1 MTRLAAFALIPSLIS
16 SPVAYGQAPPRPATP
31 PAAPA
36 APAIPATPAAPTP
49 AGRASARG
57 SADEV
62 RSELRELLRA
72 TPPVVGEVLR
82 RDPSLLTRA
91 DYLAPYP
98 ALAAFVQQHPEV
110 ALNAS
115 YFVGSEYDA
124 PADAE
129 SRGIRMAEDLLEG
142 IGVMVIM
149 SGVFGFFAW
158 LVRVVLDHR
167 RWLRQSRTQVE
178 AHAKILDRLTSHDDL
193 LAYIQS
199 PAGQRF
205 LESAPIEI
213 DGRQRP
219 TNASLSRVLLAVQ
232 AGIVLVALG
241 LGFTV
246 LQGRFGEA
254 GKGFWMLSTLAMALG
269 AGFLLSAGASYLIS
283 ARHGLIGDV
292 KPSHE

>member
-16 SPVAYGQAPPRPATP
+16 SPVAYGQSAPRPATP

-36 APAIPATPAAPTP
+36 APAPAAPTAVDQTTP
-49 AGRASARG
+49 RQ
-57 SADEV
+57 SADDV
-62 RSELRELLRA
+62 RNDLRELLRSV
-72 TPPVVGEVLR
+72 PPVVGEVLR
-82 RDPSLLTRA
+82 RDPTLLTRA

-98 ALAAFVQQHPEV
+98 ALATFVQQHPEV

-124 PADAE
+124 PRDAE
-129 SRGIRMAEDLLEG
+129 SRGIRMAEDLLDG

-167 RWLRQSRTQVE
+167 RWLRQSKTQVE

-219 TNASLSRVLLAVQ
+219 VNTSLSRVLLAVQ

-241 LGFTV
+241 FGFTV
-246 LQGRFGEA
+246 LQSRFGEA
-254 GKGFWMLSTLAMALG
+254 GKGFWMLSTLALALG
-269 AGFLLSAGASYLIS
+269 VGFLLSAGASYVIS
-283 ARHGLIGDV
+283 SRHGLIADA

>member
-16 SPVAYGQAPPRPATP
+16 SPVAYGQTPPRPAEP
-31 PAAPA
+31 PTAATAPA
-36 APAIPATPAAPTP
+36 APSAPVVPAPP
-49 AGRASARG
+49 SAR
-57 SADEV
+57 ADDV
-62 RSELRELLRA
+62 RTELRELLRA
-72 TPPVVGEVLR
+72 VPPVVGEVLR

-98 ALAAFVQQHPEV
+98 ALATFVQQHPEV
-110 ALNAS
+110 VLNAS

-142 IGVMVIM
+142 VGVMVIM
-149 SGVFGFFAW
+149 ASIFTFFAW

-167 RWLRQSRTQVE
+167 RWLRQSKTQVE

-219 TNASLSRVLLAVQ
+219 TNTSLSRVLLAVQ

-241 LGFTV
+241 AGFTV

-269 AGFLLSAGASYLIS
+269 VGFLLSAGASYLIS

>member
-16 SPVAYGQAPPRPATP
+16 SPVAYGQTAPRPAAAPT
-31 PAAPA
+31 APA
-36 APAIPATPAAPTP
+36 APAPIDPIPM
-49 AGRASARG
+49 RG
-57 SADEV
+57 NADDV
-62 RSELRELLRA
+62 RNELRELLRSV
-72 TPPVVGEVLR
+72 PPVVSEVLR

-91 DYLAPYP
+91 DYLSPYP
-98 ALAAFVQQHPEV
+98 ALAGFVQQHPEV

-115 YFVGSEYDA
+115 YFIGSEHDA
-124 PADAE
+124 PTDAE

-142 IGVMVIM
+142 IGVLVIM
-149 SGVFGFFAW
+149 SSIFTFFAW

-167 RWLRQSRTQVE
+167 RWLRQSKTQVE

-219 TNASLSRVLLAVQ
+219 ANTSLSRVLLAVQ

-241 LGFTV
+241 FGFTV

-269 AGFLLSAGASYLIS
+269 VGFLLSAGASYLIS
-283 ARHGLIGDV
+283 ARHGLIADV
-292 KPSHE
+292 KPTHE

>member
-16 SPVAYGQAPPRPATP
+16 SPVAYGQTAPRPAAAPTA

-36 APAIPATPAAPTP
+36 APAVPAPVEPAATR
-49 AGRASARG
+49 GR
-57 SADEV
+57 ADEV
-62 RSELRELLRA
+62 RSDLHELLRSV
-72 TPPVVGEVLR
+72 PPVVSEVLR

-98 ALAAFVQQHPEV
+98 ALATFVQQHPEV
-110 ALNAS
+110 VLNAS
-115 YFVGSEYDA
+115 YFIGSEHDA

-142 IGVMVIM
+142 IGVLVVM
-149 SGVFGFFAW
+149 SAIFTFFAW

-167 RWLRQSRTQVE
+167 RWLRQSKTQVE

-219 TNASLSRVLLAVQ
+219 ANTSLSRVLLAVQ

-241 LGFTV
+241 FGFTV

-269 AGFLLSAGASYLIS
+269 VGFLLSAGASYLIS
-283 ARHGLIGDV
+283 ARHGLIADV
-292 KPSHE
+292 KPTHE

>member
-16 SPVAYGQAPPRPATP
+16 SPVAYGQTAPRPA
-31 PAAPA
+31 AAPA
-36 APAIPATPAAPTP
+36 APATPAAPAVP
-49 AGRASARG
+49 APVESAATRGR
-57 SADEV
+57 ADEV
-62 RSELRELLRA
+62 RSDLHELLRSV
-72 TPPVVGEVLR
+72 PPVVSEVLR

-98 ALAAFVQQHPEV
+98 ALATFVQQHPEV

-115 YFVGSEYDA
+115 YFIGSEHDA

-142 IGVMVIM
+142 IGVLVIM
-149 SGVFGFFAW
+149 SSIFTFFAW

-167 RWLRQSRTQVE
+167 RWLRQSKTQVE

-219 TNASLSRVLLAVQ
+219 VNTSLSRVLLAVQ

-241 LGFTV
+241 FGFTV

-269 AGFLLSAGASYLIS
+269 VGFLLSAGASYVIS
-283 ARHGLIGDV
+283 ARHGLIADV
-292 KPSHE
+292 KPTHE

>member
-16 SPVAYGQAPPRPATP
+16 SPVAYGQSAPRPAAAPTAP
-31 PAAPA
+31 SAPAVPAAPV
-36 APAIPATPAAPTP
+36 APVPADVATL
-49 AGRASARG
+49 RG
-57 SADEV
+57 NADDV
-62 RSELRELLRA
+62 RQELRELLQA
-72 TPPVVGEVLR
+72 VPPVVGEVLR

-91 DYLAPYP
+91 DYLSPYP
-98 ALAAFVQQHPEV
+98 ALAAYVQQHPEV

-115 YFVGSEYDA
+115 YFIGSEHDA

-129 SRGIRMAEDLLEG
+129 SRGMRMAQDLLEG
-142 IGVMVIM
+142 IGVLVIM
-149 SGVFGFFAW
+149 STVFGFFAW

-167 RWLRQSRTQVE
+167 RWLRQSRIQVD

-219 TNASLSRVLLAVQ
+219 VNTSLSRVLLAVQ

-241 LGFTV
+241 IGFTV
-246 LQGRFGEA
+246 LQGRFGDA

-269 AGFLLSAGASYLIS
+269 AGFLLSAGASYVIS